1 MGYPTPTD
9 TSARQPYTQG
19 QRASQKKGGKVVR
32 ARGQEASARWGL
44 PDMREKLLQLT
55 LDNMT
60 A

>member
-44 PDMREKLLQLT
+44 PDMREKLLQ
-55 LDNMT
+55 
-60 A
+60 